1 MEKRRRTD
9 MKMKKVMA
17 LTMAAAM
24 TLGMTACGSSS
35 SAATGS
41 SATSAAGEASA
52 ASAASVAE
60 ESTASAASEAS
71 AAGSETASTDG
82 KTYTVG
88 ICQLVQHP
96 ALDAATK
103 GFEDELKEKLGD
115 RVTFDE
121 QNAAGDSATC
131 STITNQFVSSNYD
144 LILGNATASLQ
155 AAIAAT
161 SDIPILGTSIT
172 DYATAMDISDWTGK
186 TGINVSGTSDL
197 APLDQQA
204 AMIQTL
210 FPDAKNIGILYCSA
224 EPNSKYQS
232 TVITGYLQDMG
243 YTVTEYTFADS
254 NDVSQVTQ
262 SACGAS
268 DVLYIPTDNTAA
280 SCTEAINNVADPA
293 GVPIVAGEEGICKGC
308 GVATLSIDYYEL
320 GKATGD
326 MAYDILENGAD
337 VSAMDIQFAPNVT
350 YEYMADRATK
360 LGLTIPEDYV
370 AIEAE

>member
-1 MEKRRRTD
+1 MAA
-9 MKMKKVMA
+9 VVAASA
-17 LTMAAAM
+17 LT
-24 TLGMTACGSSS
+24 GCGSSS
-35 SAATGS
+35 TAETTAA
-41 SATSAAGEASA
+41 AAETTTAAAADSTEAA
-52 ASAASVAE
+52 KE
-60 ESTASAASEAS
+60 
-71 AAGSETASTDG
+71 DG
-82 KTYTVG
+82 KTYNVG

-96 ALDAATK
+96 ALDAATE
-103 GFEDELKEKLGD
+103 GFEAALKDKLGD
-115 RVTFDE
+115 NVKFDL
-121 QNAAGDSATC
+121 QNASGDSATC
-131 STITNQFVSSNYD
+131 ATIINQFVSNDVD
-144 LILGNATASLQ
+144 LILANATAALQ
-155 AAIAAT
+155 AAAAGT
-161 SDIPILGTSIT
+161 SEIPILGTSIT
-172 DYATAMDISDWTGK
+172 DYATALDIDNWTGT
-186 TGINVSGTSDL
+186 TGLNISGTSDL

-204 AMIQTL
+204 AMLNEL
-210 FPDAKNIGILYCSA
+210 FPDAKNVGLLYCSA

-293 GVPIVAGEEGICKGC
+293 GIPIIAGEEGICKGC

-337 VSAMDIQFAPNVT
+337 ISNMDIQFAPNVT